1 MGSITVKISKEAIMS
16 INSPK
21 RLFNDKLK
29 TKVYIAGLPDRN
41 ESLIKPVR
49 IQTHTLRVTA
59 AAVSMV
65 ENMV

>member
-1 MGSITVKISKEAIMS
+1 MS